1 MFTED
6 EEMKVELAERLRT
19 LPSATF
25 SYSGTQGHNGA
36 QQGQGLLYRHQ
47 SGHGKW
53 QSDTERGLVFHP
65 DTANCLKDLRQIFNL
80 VK

>member
-1 MFTED
+1 MFTEE

-19 LPSATF
+19 SPSATF
-25 SYSGTQGHNGA
+25 SHSGTQGHNGA
-36 QQGQGLLYRHQ
+36 QQGLLYRHQ
-47 SGHGKW
+47 SGHGNW

-65 DTANCLKDLRQIFNL
+65 DAANCLKDLRQIFNL